1 MTICVNGF
9 EYIFFN
15 GQFVNQSSKILLVLE
30 RDDTFR
36 KMVVSRGATLSLQ
49 IMGVL
54 CFIVTVHGQGQGG
67 FISIDCGSLEDDYE
81 DDLTGIHYTNDTKY
95 VEAGMRKNVD
105 PNFNNTSLPR
115 QFQTVRSFPVGK
127 RNCYNIFPVSK
138 NSLYLI
144 RAWFMYGNYDHI
156 NTNPQFY
163 LYLGINPWATIKV
176 NDPRQK
182 LSVEILST
190 ARTESIAVCLV
201 NIGFGTPFISALELR
216 PLETSMYSSYSFD
229 SGSTYLTTFY
239 RWDLGAP
246 NETATIRYEKDLYDR
261 CWQTL
266 HLKDQFPIY
275 SSNSVSPNNFQP
287 PSSVMQ
293 TAVRPSDLNASIYF
307 RWTAEQLYNGAFY
320 FAFHFSE
327 LEVLNKTEL
336 REFNIFIDDG
346 YWSKDDPWNAK
357 PVNPGYLTTI
367 SIYTTRIHTVRNGL
381 SVSINK
387 TRRSTHPPILNA
399 FELYSVFSLSL
410 LATYQQ
416 DVDALMDIKREYAL
430 KGWLGDPCLPK
441 GYSWDV
447 LSCSNAPFPRIIS
460 LNLKGYELMG
470 EILRALGNL
479 QEIQILNLANN
490 SLNGAIPEFLAD
502 LPNLVSLDLRDN
514 NLSGPVPRA
523 LLDKNNSGSLFL
535 SIEGNPRLCL
545 SNSCVQSGDSKL
557 SVHKRHQKVSL
568 VVIIASSLGGVLVIV
583 SLLVMVLLLKRRKL
597 REAAT
602 VGKGKLRSSSTMSG
616 SQAFTYSEIVS
627 ITNNFQNAIGRGG
640 YGTVFHGCLKDGR
653 QVAVKIRS
661 DNSRQ
666 GLKEFMAEIELLMR
680 VHHKYLTT
688 FLGFCEDG
696 NNMILIYEYMSNGNL
711 QETLSNGNS
720 SRIMNWEQRLKIAL
734 GAAQGLEYLHCGCKP
749 PIIHRDV
756 KTSNILLSERM
767 EAKLADFGLSK
778 AWPNEVDT
786 HISTAVVGT
795 PGYVDPEYYITN
807 KLNEKSDVYSFGI
820 VLLEILSGQPSIIID
835 GQTQER
841 IHIVQWITPNL
852 EKGDIQSVVDPRMQ
866 GGYDMNSVWKVAEIA
881 MACTPQI
888 GIKRPTMSEVVNEL
902 KGSRDLEFARLGKTN
917 SRRQSRS
924 QPMNSSDAIE
934 FEDDSLFYPSPR

>member
-1 MTICVNGF
+1 
-9 EYIFFN
+9 
-15 GQFVNQSSKILLVLE
+15 
-30 RDDTFR
+30 
-36 KMVVSRGATLSLQ
+36 
-49 IMGVL
+49 
-54 CFIVTVHGQGQGG
+54 
-67 FISIDCGSLEDDYE
+67 
-81 DDLTGIHYTNDTKY
+81 
-95 VEAGMRKNVD
+95 
-105 PNFNNTSLPR
+105 
-115 QFQTVRSFPVGK
+115 
-127 RNCYNIFPVSK
+127 
-138 NSLYLI
+138 
-144 RAWFMYGNYDHI
+144 
-156 NTNPQFY
+156 
-163 LYLGINPWATIKV
+163 
-176 NDPRQK
+176 
-182 LSVEILST
+182 
-190 ARTESIAVCLV
+190 
-201 NIGFGTPFISALELR
+201 
-216 PLETSMYSSYSFD
+216 
-229 SGSTYLTTFY
+229 
-239 RWDLGAP
+239 
-246 NETATIRYEKDLYDR
+246 
-261 CWQTL
+261 
-266 HLKDQFPIY
+266 
-275 SSNSVSPNNFQP
+275 
-287 PSSVMQ
+287 
-293 TAVRPSDLNASIYF
+293 
-307 RWTAEQLYNGAFY
+307 
-320 FAFHFSE
+320 
-327 LEVLNKTEL
+327 
-336 REFNIFIDDG
+336 
-346 YWSKDDPWNAK
+346 
-357 PVNPGYLTTI
+357 
-367 SIYTTRIHTVRNGL
+367 
-381 SVSINK
+381 
-387 TRRSTHPPILNA
+387 
-399 FELYSVFSLSL
+399 
-410 LATYQQ
+410 
-416 DVDALMDIKREYAL
+416 MDIKKEYAL

-447 LSCSNAPFPRIIS
+447 LICSNAPFPRIIS
-460 LNLKGYELMG
+460 LNLQGYELMG

-490 SLNGAIPEFLAD
+490 RLNGAIPEFLAN

-514 NLSGPVPRA
+514 NLSGPVPRT
-523 LLDKNNSGSLFL
+523 LLYKNNSGSLFL

-545 SNSCVQSGDSKL
+545 SNSCDQSGDSKL
-557 SVHKRHQKVSL
+557 RVHKRHQKVSL

-597 REAAT
+597 RVLILSEAAT

-653 QVAVKIRS
+653 QVAVKMRS
-661 DNSRQ
+661 DSSRQ
-666 GLKEFMAEIELLMR
+666 GLKQFMAEIELSVR
-680 VHHKYLTT
+680 VHHKYLNT

-711 QETLSNGNS
+711 QATLSDGNS

-756 KTSNILLSERM
+756 KTSNILLNERM

-852 EKGDIQSVVDPRMQ
+852 EKGDIQSVVDRRMQ

-881 MACTPQI
+881 MACTQKI

-902 KGSRDLEFARLGKTN
+902 KGSLNLEFARSSKTN

-924 QPMNSSDAIE
+924 QPMNSSDPIE

>member
-1 MTICVNGF
+1 MPPALT
-9 EYIFFN
+9 
-15 GQFVNQSSKILLVLE
+15 KIN
-30 RDDTFR
+30 
-36 KMVVSRGATLSLQ
+36 
-49 IMGVL
+49 
-54 CFIVTVHGQGQGG
+54 
-67 FISIDCGSLEDDYE
+67 
-81 DDLTGIHYTNDTKY
+81 YT
-95 VEAGMRKNVD
+95 
-105 PNFNNTSLPR
+105 
-115 QFQTVRSFPVGK
+115 
-127 RNCYNIFPVSK
+127 C
-138 NSLYLI
+138 
-144 RAWFMYGNYDHI
+144 
-156 NTNPQFY
+156 
-163 LYLGINPWATIKV
+163 
-176 NDPRQK
+176 
-182 LSVEILST
+182 
-190 ARTESIAVCLV
+190 
-201 NIGFGTPFISALELR
+201 
-216 PLETSMYSSYSFD
+216 
-229 SGSTYLTTFY
+229 
-239 RWDLGAP
+239 
-246 NETATIRYEKDLYDR
+246 RYEKDPYDR
-261 CWQTL
+261 CWRTP

-275 SSNSVSPNNFQP
+275 SSNSVSPNSFQP

-293 TAVRPSDLNASIYF
+293 TAVRPSDLNASISF
-307 RWTAEQLYNGAFY
+307 GWTEEQLYNWNFY

-327 LEVLNKTEL
+327 LEVLNTTEL

-346 YWSKDDPWNAK
+346 HRSKDDPWNAK

-367 SIYTTRIHTVRNGL
+367 SIYTTGIYTSRNGL

-399 FELYSVFSLSL
+399 FEMYSVSALSL

-416 DVDALMDIKREYAL
+416 DVDALMDIKKEYAL

-447 LSCSNAPFPRIIS
+447 LICSNAPFPRIIS
-460 LNLKGYELMG
+460 LNL
-470 EILRALGNL
+470 
-479 QEIQILNLANN
+479 ANN
-490 SLNGAIPEFLAD
+490 RLNGAIPEFLAN

-514 NLSGPVPRA
+514 NLSGPVPRT
-523 LLDKNNSGSLFL
+523 LLYKNNSGSLFL

-545 SNSCVQSGDSKL
+545 SNSCDQSGDSKL
-557 SVHKRHQKVSL
+557 RVHKRHQKVSL

-597 REAAT
+597 RVLILSEAAT

-653 QVAVKIRS
+653 QVAVKMRS
-661 DNSRQ
+661 DSSRQ
-666 GLKEFMAEIELLMR
+666 GLKQFMAEIELSVR
-680 VHHKYLTT
+680 VHHKYLNT

-711 QETLSNGNS
+711 QATLSDGNS

-756 KTSNILLSERM
+756 KTSNILLNERM

-852 EKGDIQSVVDPRMQ
+852 EKGDIQSVVDRRMQ

-881 MACTPQI
+881 MACTQKI

-902 KGSRDLEFARLGKTN
+902 KGSLNLEFARSSKTN

-924 QPMNSSDAIE
+924 QPMNSSDPIE